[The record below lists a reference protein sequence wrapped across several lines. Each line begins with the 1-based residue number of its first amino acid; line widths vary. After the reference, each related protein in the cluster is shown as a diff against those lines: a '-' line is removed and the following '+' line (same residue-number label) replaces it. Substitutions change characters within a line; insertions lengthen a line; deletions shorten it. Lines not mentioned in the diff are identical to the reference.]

1 MIKTINYIEY
11 FERMSKE
18 HENLEQEFYK
28 FKVNPNNKTKEELLN
43 KLKSYSASVSKF
55 RTSVKNL
62 YIGGANE

>member
-1 MIKTINYIEY
+1 
-11 FERMSKE
+11 MSKE

-43 KLKSYSASVSKF
+43 KLKSYSASISKF